1 MLAILLQ
8 LTLLGSG
15 SEGPPPPP
23 RPLSVPGAVRWSDE
37 VAELRLEPDRAVFL
51 VPQGVQVSARI
62 HGDMMIPLT
71 DPGRTVIHVELVFPL
86 MAKNGRTIL
95 LPVGTQLTGKVHL
108 LRGEF
113 RFVDFQ
119 SFLLPDGRL
128 IGLPD
133 EVFRLGPSS
142 LLAVQDGTPAMLTVA
157 RPLRMEAFGPA
168 R

>member
-8 LTLLGSG
+8 VALLGG
-15 SEGPPPPP
+15 GLEDPPPPP
-23 RPLSVPGAVRWSDE
+23 RPLSIPGPVRWSEE
-37 VAELRLEPDRAVFL
+37 VAEIQVNPDRTMYPVAV
-51 VPQGVQVSARI
+51 GVQVTARI
-62 HGDMMIPLT
+62 HGDMVVPLT
-71 DPGRTVIHVELVFPL
+71 DPGRTVIRVELVFPL
-86 MAKNGRTIL
+86 LAKNGRTIL

-133 EVFRLGPSS
+133 DVFRLGPGST
-142 LLAVQDGTPAMLTVA
+142 LTIQDGTPAMLTVA
-157 RPLRMEAFGPA
+157 RPLRMEAFGPT